1 MRVLSC
7 SFLPACCTLFT
18 KNATRIILVSEEEE
32 RRGKKKRSRRS
43 RIDFGDEFT
52 DVRSEK
58 AVAVESGNKGRRRRR
73 GRTRRMVEATRA
85 LIRLSR
91 GASHTDMA
99 GYANKTQGRQ
109 NRAESRYHYLSPC
122 GAGKKGIPPRPTRIP
137 PANKDPH
144 AEICMGIADVLRA
157 YPGGSGPRLMKIG
170 FEPRNSRAPS
180 RGKVR
185 KPTRSSLRDV
195 T

>member
-1 MRVLSC
+1 MLFTDRDTRAINIPLFVPSPSRHLRANDNCRNSRTIDSNNRRTEFVRVLSC

-58 AVAVESGNKGRRRRR
+58 AVAVESGNKGRRRR

-99 GYANKTQGRQ
+99 GYANKTDAR
-109 NRAESRYHYLSPC
+109 
-122 GAGKKGIPPRPTRIP
+122 
-137 PANKDPH
+137 
-144 AEICMGIADVLRA
+144 
-157 YPGGSGPRLMKIG
+157 
-170 FEPRNSRAPS
+170 
-180 RGKVR
+180 
-185 KPTRSSLRDV
+185 
-195 T
+195 